1 MVDGLAMVRARRD
14 PTRRRNVVSRVVSEA
29 HYQLVR
35 HYTKV
40 YRRLSAAT
48 TQSQEFQA
56 DAKAAEI
63 THPQTAA
70 NALYAVHAIAV
81 GWHRFTK
88 SKEGLPQL
96 GGGTSDFFR
105 EFRDEWKDPEFRQD
119 AALMLRKDRDITWYE
134 HAQEYAAARW
144 KGSAGNSRRSIVE
157 SLTCVTAVLVRDL
170 RGAPDPDTLR
180 AALRKDFN
188 HGRPAALTPDEI
200 RAITWLKRASL
211 PISALNDDSAVTDV
225 LDALASRLDS
235 TPAAPDYYARRLRV
249 TRTCLSYAARKKRL
263 QKNPLL
269 AANLPEHWTP
279 PKADDAVDP
288 RAVGSPQLVAEM
300 LTAATYVGA
309 RQGCR
314 FTAFY
319 GCMFYAMMRPA
330 EVARLT
336 KAGCHLPV
344 TGWGRLTF
352 GDSAPAPGKEW
363 TNTGDV
369 HEDRGLKGRSRKS
382 VRKVPVPPELVCL
395 LKEHIEQFDTAP
407 DGSLFRSEQGNPI
420 QPSTWWQ
427 VWRKVRA
434 LSLTPEQLATSLMKR
449 PYDLRH
455 AGIVWRLNSG
465 VPAPQVAK
473 WAGHSVEVLTRI
485 YAGCVVGLDDV
496 WIARMNAGLRPG
508 LPGT

>member
-1 MVDGLAMVRARRD
+1 MLLTPALTQPGRAGD
-14 PTRRRNVVSRVVSEA
+14 AISKSR
-29 HYQLVR
+29 
-35 HYTKV
+35 
-40 YRRLSAAT
+40 
-48 TQSQEFQA
+48 
-56 DAKAAEI
+56 
-63 THPQTAA
+63 
-70 NALYAVHAIAV
+70 LY
-81 GWHRFTK
+81 GW
-88 SKEGLPQL
+88 
-96 GGGTSDFFR
+96 
-105 EFRDEWKDPEFRQD
+105 
-119 AALMLRKDRDITWYE
+119 LMPAY
-134 HAQEYAAARW
+134 
-144 KGSAGNSRRSIVE
+144 N
-157 SLTCVTAVLVRDL
+157 
-170 RGAPDPDTLR
+170 DPD
-180 AALRKDFN
+180 
-188 HGRPAALTPDEI
+188 
-200 RAITWLKRASL
+200 S
-211 PISALNDDSAVTDV
+211 
-225 LDALASRLDS
+225 
-235 TPAAPDYYARRLRV
+235 V
-249 TRTCLSYAARKKRL
+249 TRTCLSYAVRKKRL
-263 QKNPLL
+263 RKNPLL

-336 KAGCHLPV
+336 KAWCHLPA

-369 HEDRGLKGRSRKS
+369 HEDRGLKGRSRKT
-382 VRKVPVPPELVCL
+382 VRKVPIPPELVRL
-395 LKEHIEQFDTAP
+395 LREHIEQFGTAP
-407 DGSLFRSEQGNPI
+407 DGSLVRSEQGNPI

-427 VWRKVRA
+427 VWRKVRV
-434 LSLTPEQLATSLMKR
+434 LSFTTEQLVTPLMKR

-465 VPAPQVAK
+465 VPAPEVAK

-496 WIARMNAGLRPG
+496 WIARMSAGLRPD
-508 LPGT
+508 L